1 MAWRWRSA
9 LAGLS
14 AFAVGAAVVLAPW
27 AIRNQVQFGRPI
39 ITTTHG
45 GYTLLLANNPDFYQ
59 WLRSGRWGDVWRSRL
74 LDAAWQTRRPDDEV
88 QADRL
93 AYREA
98 WKTIAQQPATFAYA
112 CLVRLGRLWSPLPH
126 RLTADESAGRR
137 WSRWAVAAWYAAEF
151 LLAAWGVWRMARRT
165 PSSVRWALLLVGCVT
180 AVHTVYWTDMRMRG
194 PLMAAVALLAA
205 TGLTAARRGH
215 RD

>member
-1 MAWRWRSA
+1 MAN
-9 LAGLS
+9 
-14 AFAVGAAVVLAPW
+14 AA
-27 AIRNQVQFGRPI
+27 
-39 ITTTHG
+39 
-45 GYTLLLANNPDFYQ
+45 
-59 WLRSGRWGDVWRSRL
+59 
-74 LDAAWQTRRPDDEV
+74 PDDEI

-93 AYREA
+93 AYGEA

-126 RLTADESAGRR
+126 RLTADESAARR

-151 LLAAWGVWRMARRT
+151 LLAAWGVWRMAHRT

-205 TGLTAARRGH
+205 VGATDAPGDTVIEALGKTTGGGHPQSKYSERRSSRNTVLFRHVRENG
-215 RD
+215 